1 MSSSYEAGAMCPVFH
16 PTREEFDVPFCEYV
30 RKVFRKHP
38 DMPMFKVVPP
48 KGWKPRRAPFPDL
61 RNVQIN
67 VPIRQNAFGTKG
79 AYRCVLVEQKPMS
92 VAEFKV
98 TADEEVQRLS
108 AGRGAA
114 KGGAG
119 ADAAGG
125 AAGEGGRRASNR
137 ATSARNFR
145 PPSEELP
152 QHGSQKA
159 AAAAADGK
167 DGEGGEGHDPDAV
180 DPDVERS
187 FWANLTLNP
196 PLYGADTPVSFFD
209 EKLPYGWNLNHLGDL
224 LQTHP
229 KVDAVPG
236 VTTPMTYFGM
246 WRSFFGWH
254 KEDAD
259 LYSVNFLHWG
269 APKVWYC
276 VPPSGKQKFERM
288 AQSLFPELHKSCPAF
303 VRHKDIMLSPSCLKT
318 YGVPYMRACQRANE
332 FVVLN
337 AAAYHAG
344 FNSGFNCAEAVNFG
358 LKEWIPIGKEAV
370 PCRCSALKDVVRIS
384 MKLFDPKWVDP
395 YETAS
400 ESDSEPESSDFELS
414 EDEEA
419 AAAAAAGATSRRK
432 LAAGRARK
440 AAVQR
445 RKAQA
450 ADFESDEEEEEE
462 EESDSGS
469 GSGEEEEEEEAAEQS
484 SGDEESSS
492 DEDEEEAKPAK
503 SRGKMAAAT
512 ATATAKK
519 GKKAA
524 TAAAKTK
531 AAAKTTKAKATTKA
545 KTTTAAGKGKTTTKA
560 TKAVPAAK
568 KVTSA
573 GASVKAKPAAAV
585 AKKAVAAA
593 VAAKRGGGVK
603 KVTAATTA
611 AKKAAAPAGRT
622 TKTAAAIAARASK
635 VEAAAIR
642 AARASKRAAAA
653 DADGDGR
660 RKRARAGEGGV
671 ATPAV
676 RRGRPPKSAA
686 AAADGHEASPDTAPP
701 APLPPV
707 ELTADGRHVVTAVK
721 PRSTVSMAAM
731 ALKVRAEPGGGAEA
745 VVGQPMAIVGD
756 AENGGSIS
764 RRASAA
770 VPLPLAEAAA
780 PVWAEGT
787 AAPANAAG
795 AAPVAAPAPAVDTT
809 KRFFYL
815 VQRLARP
822 APTPGHVLL
831 RWLKEGRD
839 GLFRPVAGSV
849 WEEAATSLLPVH
861 VQPVCGNGSSGGAAA
876 AAAAAAA
883 LDVVGTDGGES
894 APCNS
899 GDPTSSS
906 HSAAGGG
913 GDAKAEAKAAEP
925 EAWRLM
931 TPREQIV
938 DVELRRE

>member
-1 MSSSYEAGAMCPVFH
+1 MSSSYEAGAMCPVFR
-16 PTREEFDVPFCEYV
+16 PSREEFDVPFCEYV

-67 VPIRQNAFGTKG
+67 VPIRQNAFGTRG

-98 TADEEVQRLS
+98 TADEE
-108 AGRGAA
+108 
-114 KGGAG
+114 
-119 ADAAGG
+119 
-125 AAGEGGRRASNR
+125 
-137 ATSARNFR
+137 
-145 PPSEELP
+145 ELP

-159 AAAAADGK
+159 AAGDGK
-167 DGEGGEGHDPDAV
+167 EEAGEGKDPDAV
-180 DPDVERS
+180 DADVERS

-370 PCRCSALKDVVRIS
+370 PCRCSALKDV
-384 MKLFDPKWVDP
+384 
-395 YETAS
+395 
-400 ESDSEPESSDFELS
+400 
-414 EDEEA
+414 
-419 AAAAAAGATSRRK
+419 
-432 LAAGRARK
+432 
-440 AAVQR
+440 
-445 RKAQA
+445 
-450 ADFESDEEEEEE
+450 
-462 EESDSGS
+462 
-469 GSGEEEEEEEAAEQS
+469 
-484 SGDEESSS
+484 
-492 DEDEEEAKPAK
+492 
-503 SRGKMAAAT
+503 
-512 ATATAKK
+512 
-519 GKKAA
+519 
-524 TAAAKTK
+524 
-531 AAAKTTKAKATTKA
+531 
-545 KTTTAAGKGKTTTKA
+545 
-560 TKAVPAAK
+560 
-568 KVTSA
+568 
-573 GASVKAKPAAAV
+573 
-585 AKKAVAAA
+585 
-593 VAAKRGGGVK
+593 
-603 KVTAATTA
+603 
-611 AKKAAAPAGRT
+611 
-622 TKTAAAIAARASK
+622 
-635 VEAAAIR
+635 
-642 AARASKRAAAA
+642 
-653 DADGDGR
+653 
-660 RKRARAGEGGV
+660 
-671 ATPAV
+671 
-676 RRGRPPKSAA
+676 
-686 AAADGHEASPDTAPP
+686 
-701 APLPPV
+701 
-707 ELTADGRHVVTAVK
+707 LTADGRHIVTAIK
-721 PRSTVSMAAM
+721 PRSTVNMAAM
-731 ALKVRAEPGGGAEA
+731 ALKARCDAGAGAEA
-745 VVGQPMAIVGD
+745 VMGQPMAIVGD

-770 VPLPLAEAAA
+770 VPLPEAASAAAAAMAVA
-780 PVWAEGT
+780 P
-787 AAPANAAG
+787 AG
-795 AAPVAAPAPAVDTT
+795 AAPVVPATAPAAAQSPAADTS

-849 WEEAATSLLPVH
+849 WEEAATALVPVH
-861 VQPVCGNGSSGGAAA
+861 VQPVCANGASSGGAAA
-876 AAAAAAA
+876 AAA
-883 LDVVGTDGGES
+883 LDMVGTDGGE
-894 APCNS
+894 APCCS

-906 HSAAGGG
+906 HSAAGANGG
-913 GDAKAEAKAAEP
+913 GEGKADAKVSEP